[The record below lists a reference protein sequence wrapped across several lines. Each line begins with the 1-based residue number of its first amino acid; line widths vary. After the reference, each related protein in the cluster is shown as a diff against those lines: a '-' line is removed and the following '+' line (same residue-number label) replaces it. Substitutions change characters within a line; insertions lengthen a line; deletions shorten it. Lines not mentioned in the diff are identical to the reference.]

1 MKKVL
6 ALLVTMFALMSAPLM
21 AADHDSSFGLKM
33 KSAGLRWNQ
42 DMDQFGEFWS
52 GQNNN
57 NYARVFAT
65 AYVGSK
71 THQLTGAYQQ
81 NDLSAPWDV
90 FQGRD
95 QIGDALFVEYQYNFD
110 Q

>member
-1 MKKVL
+1 MKKLLV
-6 ALLVTMFALMSAPLM
+6 LLVTMFAIMSAPLM
-21 AADHDSSFGLKM
+21 AADHDSGFALKM
-33 KSAGLRWNQ
+33 KSAGFRWNQ

-57 NYARVFAT
+57 NYARVFGT

-71 THQLTGAYQQ
+71 AHQLTAAYQQ

-95 QIGDALFVEYQYNFD
+95 QIGDALFVEYQYNFE

>member
-6 ALLVTMFALMSAPLM
+6 VLLVTMFLFSAPTM
-21 AADHDSSFGLKM
+21 AADHDSAFGLKM
-33 KSAGLRWNQ
+33 KSAGFRWNQ

-57 NYARVFAT
+57 NYARVFGT

-71 THQLTGAYQQ
+71 SHQITAALQQ

>member
-6 ALLVTMFALMSAPLM
+6 VLLVTMFTLMSAPLM
-21 AADHDSSFGLKM
+21 AADHTSSFGLKM
-33 KSAGLRWNQ
+33 KDAGIRWMQ
-42 DMDQFGEFWS
+42 DMDQIGNFWGS
-52 GQNNN
+52 ENNA
-57 NYARVFAT
+57 NYVRVFGT

-71 THQLTGAYQQ
+71 SHEVRMAYQQ

-90 FQGRD
+90 FQGRN
-95 QIGDALFVEYQYNFD
+95 QVGDTAFVEYVYNFD

>member
-6 ALLVTMFALMSAPLM
+6 VLIVAMFALLSAPLM

-33 KSAGLRWNQ
+33 KSAGFRWNQ
-42 DMDQFGEFWS
+42 DMDQFSDFWGS
-52 GQNNN
+52 ENNN
-57 NYARVFAT
+57 NYARVFGT

-71 THQLTGAYQQ
+71 THEVTAAYQQ
-81 NDLSAPWDV
+81 NSLSAPWDV

-95 QIGDALFVEYQYNFD
+95 QIGDALFIEYQYNFD

>member
-6 ALLVTMFALMSAPLM
+6 VLLVTMFALMSAPLM

-71 THQLTGAYQQ
+71 SHQLTGAYQQ

-90 FQGRD
+90 FQGTD
-95 QIGDALFVEYQYNFD
+95 QHVENVAVEYRYNFK
-110 Q
+110 